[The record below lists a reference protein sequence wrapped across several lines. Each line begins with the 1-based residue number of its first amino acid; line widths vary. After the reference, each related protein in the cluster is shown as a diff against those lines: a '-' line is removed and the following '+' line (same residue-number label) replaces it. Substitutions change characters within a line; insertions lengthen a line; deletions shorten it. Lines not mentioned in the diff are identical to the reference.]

1 MASPAMKFNPGFLTD
16 QELVD
21 SFCVRVPEFEM
32 LVEAIRES
40 TGSSN
45 PHQLVVGARGTGK
58 TTLLLR
64 VAVEVRRDS
73 ELRAA
78 WIPIIFP
85 EESYEIAS
93 CGEFWMQCLTHLANQ
108 APQVGRGIDL
118 ARALAEVRNEHDDHR
133 LAVRCLG
140 TVLDFARQEDKRLL
154 LIVENLN
161 MLFDDLNDP
170 DVGWQLRHTLQNEE
184 RIFLLASATSRFE
197 EIDRYGRAMYD
208 LFNVQELKRLDTD
221 ACAVL
226 WKTVSNRDP
235 ERNVVRSLEI
245 LTGGNPRLL
254 VIVARYGSMLSFG
267 ALMDNLL
274 RLVDEHTE
282 YFKSHL
288 DSLGV
293 QDRRVYLALARLW
306 KPATAREVS
315 ELARLPTSNCS
326 AVLGRLVARGAVLI
340 VGGAPRR
347 KQYYVA
353 ERMYNIYYL
362 LRTGRGSDRLV
373 EALVR
378 FMRSFYSRTELLD
391 YLGGLRGDLD
401 PVGERTLLQFQQ
413 ALEQAERVDLEIAS
427 DQEEFSELEELAA
440 KVDALSEANDW
451 GQVVGV
457 CEKIESLVSHKESL
471 TELHY
476 LAHSRNVRVGALA
489 RLGRLTEALD
499 LCSGTWASFAATDSP
514 RLLKEAAFAGRN
526 RISLLA
532 RSGHSNQTILEA
544 CEAFLDRFGRDSSS
558 EMAELQVTALYD
570 KAIALHRQGR
580 TEDALAV
587 FDELVARFEGDHSPE
602 VKICVISALHTKGNV
617 LDESGQ
623 FGRARQVYDSVIRR
637 IGDSESPVILREA
650 AMTLLSKG
658 VSLAM
663 SNQLT
668 DALVCFDEVI
678 DRFEDHRSGE
688 VAEAV
693 ARARFNRALALERLG
708 ESQRAMEEYDQ
719 LTKMSESS
727 DSPRLIDVAAGA
739 FKRKAVIL
747 STLDRFEEALAIF
760 DSLIV
765 RFGEMQSPEG
775 VRRISAVLLE
785 RARLEIRNGQFEAAL
800 RTINDALRNP
810 EALDHED
817 RLSVPLLRAEIYL
830 LSGRRDPCERELA
843 AALELL
849 PTLPGLVLRTA
860 IEALFAFTARLGPKP
875 MLDLIDGSSSADRL
889 HPFAVALRQELGIA
903 NPVASEVAEVARDI
917 RTRLNDRGHLA
928 VLPSMFGTSRPKDG
942 SAVRN

>member
-1 MASPAMKFNPGFLTD
+1 MAGPAMKFNPGFLTD

-45 PHQLVVGARGTGK
+45 PHQLVVGPRGSGK

-64 VAVEVRRDS
+64 VAVEVRRDP
-73 ELRAA
+73 ELRAG

-85 EESYEIAS
+85 EESYEIAT

-108 APQVGRGIDL
+108 APKVDGGIDL
-118 ARALAEVRNEHDDHR
+118 ARALAEIRIEKDDQR

-140 TVLDFARQEDKRLL
+140 AVLDFARQADKRLL

-161 MLFDDLNDP
+161 MLFDDINDP
-170 DVGWQLRHTLQNEE
+170 DVGWQLRHTLQNEK

-226 WKTVSNRDP
+226 WKAVSNRDP

-254 VIVARYGSMLSFG
+254 AIVARFGSTLSFG
-267 ALMDNLL
+267 ALMDSLL

-340 VGGAPRR
+340 GGGAPRR

-378 FMRSFYSRTELLD
+378 FMRSFYSQTELLD
-391 YLGGLRGDLD
+391 YLGRLRGDLD
-401 PVGERTLLQFQQ
+401 PGDSRTLFQFWH
-413 ALEQAERVDLEIAS
+413 AVEQAERIDLDIAS
-427 DQEEFSELEELAA
+427 AHDEFSELEELAA
-440 KVDALSEANDW
+440 NVDALSASNDW
-451 GQVVGV
+451 GQVVEV
-457 CEKIESLVSHKESL
+457 CEKIESLVSGKASL

-476 LAHSRNVRVGALA
+476 MAHSRNVRAGALD

-499 LCSGTWASFAATDSP
+499 LFTGTWASFSAIESP
-514 RLLKEAAFAGRN
+514 PLLREAAFAGRN
-526 RISLLA
+526 RISLLV

-544 CEAFLDRFGRDSSS
+544 CEAFLERFGQDGSSDI
-558 EMAELQVTALYD
+558 AELQVTALYD
-570 KAIALHRQGR
+570 KAIALHRLGR

-587 FDELVARFEGDHSPE
+587 FDELVARFDGDHSPRAQ
-602 VKICVISALHTKGNV
+602 ICVVSALHTKGTM
-617 LDESGQ
+617 LGQSGR
-623 FGRARQVYDSVIRR
+623 FGQALETYDSVIRR
-637 IGDSESPVILREA
+637 FGDSKSPVILREA
-650 AMTLLSKG
+650 AMTVVSKG

-668 DALVCFDEVI
+668 DALLCFDEAIV
-678 DRFEDHRSGE
+678 RLADHRSGE

-693 ARARFNRALALERLG
+693 ATARFGRALALERLG
-708 ESQRAMEEYDQ
+708 ESQRAMEAYDH
-719 LTKMSESS
+719 LTEMSESS
-727 DSPRLIDVAAGA
+727 DSPRLMDVVASA
-739 FKRKAVIL
+739 FRRKAVIL
-747 STLDRFEEALAIF
+747 STLDRCEEARAIF

-765 RFGEMQSPEG
+765 RLGEEQSPEG

-785 RARLEIRNGQFEAAL
+785 RARLEIRAGQFEAAL
-800 RTINDALRNP
+800 GTINEALRNP
-810 EALDHED
+810 EAVDDED
-817 RLSVPLLRAEIYL
+817 RLSAPLLRAEIYL
-830 LSGRRDPCERELA
+830 LSGCRDACERELG

-875 MLDLIDGSSSADRL
+875 MLDLIDGSPSADRL
-889 HPFAVALRQELGIA
+889 RPFAVALSQELDIA
-903 NPVASEVAEVARDI
+903 IPVAREVAEVARDI
-917 RTRLNDRGHLA
+917 RTKLTDRRHPA
-928 VLPSMFGTSRPKDG
+928 VLPSMFGTSRPNEG
-942 SAVRN
+942 SAVHK